1 MVRVKSTFGI
11 ILALGAA
18 LSSCSGRTRP
28 SETDTAAATKDSF
41 IYMRSYKDGER
52 YRYELTTRSFANGKP
67 TSTTR
72 AVAEFRSVL
81 VPVPHDVIT
90 WLHLDQ
96 IAPENAKKNL
106 DAEARK
112 VDPYRVSLHPR
123 GSLKLPS
130 MDVPA
135 MVGPIGD
142 LTAFLVSV
150 SPSVGSGRIK
160 AVGQRYAAPGPV
172 IGRWTNKTN
181 IKLGEDCV
189 TTAITMTRLT
199 REKVEYT
206 TTFSPPAKTCLKHA
220 APWMS
225 KPVSKTGLPN
235 NIQQIRRAA
244 GGKVSV
250 MYGLERFTVKVTVE
264 RSTGKILSGTMDN
277 ELVVR
282 IRAPCAP
289 DLSKCAVTMPVK
301 IQRKLTLVLKNP

>member
-1 MVRVKSTFGI
+1 MNHGTRKVPV
-11 ILALGAA
+11 ILALATV
-18 LSSCSGRTRP
+18 LSGCVGRSRP
-28 SETDTAAATKDSF
+28 SGTGPSTTKDF
-41 IYMRSYKDGER
+41 FAYTRSYKDGER
-52 YRYELTTRSFANGKP
+52 CRYVLTTRSFANGKP
-67 TSTTR
+67 TSVTR

-81 VPVPHDVIT
+81 IPVPHDVIT
-90 WLHLDQ
+90 WLDLEQ
-96 IAPENAKKNL
+96 TAPDNARKNL

-123 GSLKLPS
+123 GSLKLPA

-142 LTAFLVSV
+142 LTTFLVSV

-160 AVGQRYAAPGPV
+160 RVGQRYRAPRPV

-189 TTAITMTRLT
+189 KTAITMTRLT
-199 REKVEYT
+199 PDRVEYT
-206 TTFSPPAKTCLKHA
+206 TTYSPPSKVCLKYA

-250 MYGLERFTVKVTVE
+250 MYGLERFTVKVAVE

-282 IRAPCAP
+282 IRALCVP
-289 DLSKCAVTMPVK
+289 DLSRCAVTMPVK
-301 IQRKLTLVLKNP
+301 IQRKLTLSLQKP